1 MKGKVAVITGAKGG
15 LGSFVTQRFLD
26 AGATVIGVS
35 RSIKPE
41 DFRSGSFIAL
51 PGELSSS
58 AAATTVIDAAVQEA
72 GRIDTLVHLL
82 GGFAGG
88 KPLQETDDATLEQML
103 DLNFRSAFYTFRA
116 ALQHM
121 QKACTGSIV
130 AVGSRAAVE
139 SPAGLSAYSASKAAL
154 ISLVKTIAVEN
165 SKFGIT
171 ANIVLPG
178 TIDTPANR
186 AASTDATKLVDP
198 ARVAETIFYLASP
211 AGAQI
216 TGAAI
221 PIYGRDV

>member
-1 MKGKVAVITGAKGG
+1 MQGKVVVITGAKGG
-15 LGSFVTQRFLD
+15 LGSFVTRRFLD

-41 DFRSGSFIAL
+41 DFRAEGFVAL
-51 PGELSSS
+51 PGELSTS
-58 AAATTVIDAAVQEA
+58 ASATALIDGAAQRHR
-72 GRIDTLVHLL
+72 RIDVLVHLL

-88 KPLQETDDATLEQML
+88 MPLVETDDATLEQML

-116 ALQHM
+116 VIRHM
-121 QKACTGSIV
+121 QKAGMGTVI

-139 SPAGLSAYSASKAAL
+139 SPGGLSAYSASKAAL
-154 ISLVKTIAVEN
+154 ISLVKTIAAEN
-165 SKFGIT
+165 SRLGIT
-171 ANIVLPG
+171 ANVVLPG
-178 TIDTPANR
+178 TMDTPANR
-186 AASTDATKLVDP
+186 AAATDPSRLVDP
-198 ARVAETIFYLASP
+198 ARVADAIFYLASD

>member
-1 MKGKVAVITGAKGG
+1 MKGKVVVITGAKGG
-15 LGSFVTQRFLD
+15 LGTIVTQRFLD
-26 AGATVIGVS
+26 SGATVVGVS

-41 DFRSGSFIAL
+41 DFRAENFSAL
-51 PGELSSS
+51 PGELSTG
-58 AAATTVIDAAVQEA
+58 AAATAVIDAAAQKFT
-72 GRIDTLVHLL
+72 RIDALVHLL

-88 KPLQETDDATLEQML
+88 KPLQETDDATLDQML
-103 DLNFRSAFYTFRA
+103 DLNLRSAFYTFRA

-121 QKACTGSIV
+121 QEAGAGSIV

-154 ISLVKTIAVEN
+154 ISLVKTVAAEN
-165 SKFGIT
+165 SQLGIT

-178 TIDTPANR
+178 TMDTPANR
-186 AASTDATKLVDP
+186 ATAADVSKLIDP
-198 ARVAETIFYLASP
+198 ARVADTVFYLASP